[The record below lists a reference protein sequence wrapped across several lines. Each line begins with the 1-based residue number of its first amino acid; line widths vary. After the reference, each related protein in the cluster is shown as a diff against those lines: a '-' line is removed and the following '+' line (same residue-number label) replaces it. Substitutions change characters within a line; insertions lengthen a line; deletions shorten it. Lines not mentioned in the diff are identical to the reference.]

1 MGAREEVN
9 RVELKDTGII
19 YRNPKPHVWSRQ
31 AYFPSLVNLGGGEL
45 LCSMVIGQAFES
57 ADCRAFLA
65 RSSDY
70 GRTWNLEGRMLP
82 EPTPGSFS
90 ESCRLTRCADGS
102 LVAIVFRHDR
112 HRAEEGLA
120 NPETLGFVETSLFLC
135 RSRDGGRS
143 WGALEPLPPPLVGPE
158 FENCSPIVELADGT
172 WLLPTSTWRAW
183 DGSDPTGMKAVAL
196 ISTDRG
202 RSWPEYALVMDGTAD
217 GIIYWE
223 QKIVELAPGRLL
235 AVAWT
240 YDERAGKD
248 LPNAYAISEDGGRT
262 FSPPRSTGLAGQTP
276 ALLALGNGRVLC
288 VFRRTDEPG
297 LWAAEVSLA
306 GGEWETERLFPLWGA
321 PSLFTGGHR
330 ADMVSQFNVLRFGAP
345 SVVGV
350 GDGGAYVTFWCVE
363 ECVANIRW
371 IRLG

>member
-1 MGAREEVN
+1 MM
-9 RVELKDTGII
+9 ELKETGIV

-31 AYFPSLVNLGGGEL
+31 AYFPSVVNLGGGEL

-57 ADCRAFLA
+57 PDCRVYLA
-65 RSSDY
+65 RSRDE
-70 GRTWNLEGRMLP
+70 GRTWSFEGRMLP
-82 EPTPGSFS
+82 EEEGDPYS
-90 ESCRLTRCADGS
+90 EACRLTAVADGS
-102 LVAIVFRHDR
+102 VVALLFRYDR
-112 HRAEEGLA
+112 HRLEDGLA
-120 NPETLGFVETSLFLC
+120 NPETLGFVETRLAVC
-135 RSRDGGRS
+135 RSADGGRT
-143 WGALEPLPPPLVGPE
+143 WGAPEPIEPPLIGPE
-158 FENCSPIVELADGT
+158 FELCCPIVELSAGDT

-183 DGSDPTGMKAVAL
+183 DGSDPTGMKAVAFL
-196 ISTDRG
+196 SRDGG
-202 RSWPEYALVMDGTAD
+202 RTWPDYAVVMDGARD

-262 FSPPRSTGLAGQTP
+262 FSLPRSTGLAGQTA
-276 ALLALGNGRVLC
+276 ALLALGDERVLC
-288 VFRRTDEPG
+288 VFRRTDLPG

-321 PSLFTGGHR
+321 PSVFTGGHR

-345 SVVGV
+345 SVMPVR
-350 GDGGAYVTFWCVE
+350 DGGAYVTFWCVE

>member
-90 ESCRLTRCADGS
+90 ESCRLTRCADAS

-143 WGALEPLPPPLVGPE
+143 WGGLEPLPPPLVGPE

-172 WLLPTSTWRAW
+172 WLLPTSAWRAW

-223 QKIVELAPGRLL
+223 QKIIELSPGRLL
-235 AVAWT
+235 SVAWS
-240 YDERAGKD
+240 YDEAAGRD
-248 LPNAYAISEDGGRT
+248 RPNAYTVSYDGGRT
-262 FSPPRSTGLAGQTP
+262 FAAPRSTGLQGQTP
-276 ALLALGNGRVLC
+276 ALLSLSPEHVLC
-288 VFRRTDEPG
+288 FYRRVDVPG
-297 LWAAEVSLA
+297 LWLAEASVA
-306 GGEWETERLFPLWGA
+306 GDVWETEHQLPLWGA
-321 PSLFTGGHR
+321 PSLFTGSPGD
-330 ADMVSQFNVLRFGAP
+330 DMVSQFNVLRFGAP
-345 SVVGV
+345 CAVPLETGEILV
-350 GDGGAYVTFWCVE
+350 AFWCVE
-363 ECVANIRW
+363 DCVANIRW
-371 IRLG
+371 IILG